1 MVGSDG
7 AAAAAAVARIESLL
21 ARPTPSGGI
30 FEKFDLSEWD
40 WASVHIYL
48 PEPEIQSA
56 ITPPFMEAFLV
67 LQKQLYQLAALATTG
82 LADVGQLGDAERNE
96 LLLSVV
102 VTGGSSDLVAQ
113 LKKPLESLLNRMV
126 GKMTGKQA
134 AIVIVCLGAL
144 VASPWAFC
152 AWLDQT
158 KAVKLEEIKSK
169 EHLAALQAME
179 FANKEQSEAFNRVIE
194 ILKSQ
199 GEVGKRALDVVTQTN
214 EALLKAATSSPKTSI
229 NDVEVTRSE
238 AELLRTPSRKRA
250 QQKIVQQ
257 EVKVVDINTTDPLDL
272 QIILL
277 DPFSE
282 TQHRIKLKDDL
293 FAGESR
299 RKLFDALEKRT
310 PLWVEL
316 AIKEIDGEVRSVQ
329 LLRTIERPA
338 DLVSDAEGDN

>member
-1 MVGSDG
+1 MVVSDG
-7 AAAAAAVARIESLL
+7 AAASAAVTRIESLL
-21 ARPTPSGGI
+21 ARSLPSGEV
-30 FEKFDLSEWD
+30 FEKFDLSDWD
-40 WASVHIYL
+40 WASVHVYL
-48 PEPEIQSA
+48 PQPDIQSA

-67 LQKQLYQLAALATTG
+67 LQKQIYQLAALATTG
-82 LADVGQLGDAERNE
+82 LADVGQLGDAERAE

-113 LKKPLESLLNRMV
+113 LKKPLENLLNQMV

-134 AIVIVCLGAL
+134 AIVIVCMGAL
-144 VASPWAFC
+144 VASPWAFS

-169 EHLAALQAME
+169 EHLAALEAMQ

-194 ILKSQ
+194 ILGSQ
-199 GEVGKRALDVVTQTN
+199 GDVGKRALELVTQTN
-214 EALLKAATSSPKTSI
+214 EALLKAATSNPKTNI
-229 NDVEVTRSE
+229 NDVEVTRAE

-277 DPFSE
+277 DPFSDV
-282 TQHRIKLKDDL
+282 QHRIKLKDDL
-293 FAGESR
+293 FAGDSR
-299 RKLFDALEKRT
+299 RRLFDALERRT

-316 AIKEIDGEVRSVQ
+316 AIKEIDGEIRSVQ

-338 DLVSDAEGDN
+338 NLVSDAEGDN